1 MEKCLFSKESDDAI
15 SEFRASNFRPIP
27 DYKAVISD
35 FDKMYESYQNLPV
48 LFTVIG
54 SDEIVLIAEV
64 SQLNFIIDGV
74 FDSWEVYGDVFELKI
89 EEVKDYLKNNYI
101 SELSVNI
108 ICEMIKNE
116 SYSLDVLVQMIA
128 LPGQTITIQNSNITY
143 GNTEFEITS

>member
-89 EEVKDYLKNNYI
+89 EEVKDYLKNNDI

-143 GNTEFEITS
+143 GNT